1 MAGQRH
7 SKTVRATQGRQRTRV
22 KAVAPD
28 IEAMVNRIVNQFHPE
43 RIILFGSR
51 ARGDARPDSDVDFLV
66 VMPVP
71 DSKARQETLIGV
83 ALHDFAVAKDI
94 VVSTPEEYAWRKDI
108 IGTIE
113 YPATEEGSVVYARS

>member
-1 MAGQRH
+1 
-7 SKTVRATQGRQRTRV
+7 
-22 KAVAPD
+22 
-28 IEAMVNRIVNQFHPE
+28 MVNRIVNQFHPE

-113 YPATEEGSVVYARS
+113 YPATEEGAVVYVRS